1 MAHYRTWPDSCSR
14 PGMWNRLARLF
25 TIKTRFEAF
34 AIIYALALG
43 ATSRGAEYLD
53 QYPGV
58 AGILLFAACTAAVFM
73 AGAKIL
79 DAVRPPAVRLVRSGP
94 FRGPPVRQVVID

>member
-1 MAHYRTWPDSCSR
+1 
-14 PGMWNRLARLF
+14 LF

-43 ATSRGAEYLD
+43 AAERGSHYLT
-53 QYPGV
+53 QYPGW
-58 AGILLFAACTAAVFM
+58 GGKLLFLACTAAVFM

-79 DAVRPPAVRLVRSGP
+79 DCLKFERERREAKAVR
-94 FRGPPVRQVVID
+94 